1 MSRQKP
7 NAKAIKRRDASRG
20 IEKLVRSADILQYK
34 FPPFD
39 TWDELKSAYEEA
51 ELGDFNSQPTEEIPL
66 KLGIS
71 LHCLSVLHTYIS
83 TSSSIVLF
91 RLLDEKKKIPKLQA
105 SFSILSGMA
114 TDVGAIKLLC
124 EHGYDIQA
132 KTVVRSLREKI
143 DYLIAIQLDRSFSV
157 NFIRSEE
164 SSENNKFWHQRVSK
178 GKLIKNISRRLAHY
192 SLDGKSPIDEIWLAE
207 RKKLDLWLGEAVH
220 PSHTTGFLSAFPT
233 FGSSEDGEIGLFGHP
248 SELSVPTART
258 VLGFFIEIMFIINM
272 RIITKN
278 HNTKRK
284 NKKIVENIDLINR
297 GRAASEKFLTRCS
310 ANSSFGPNLDYYKL
324 QYYLMGYAI
333 KPIDEDIDWKQYE
346 LEIFK
351 IMKNIVDLAVDKI
364 EKMESEI
371 PE

>member
-1 MSRQKP
+1 MSRRKP
-7 NAKAIKRRDASRG
+7 NAKAIKRREASRG
-20 IEKLVRSADILQYK
+20 IERLVRSADILQYK

-51 ELGDFNSQPTEEIPL
+51 ELGDFDSQPTEGIPL

-71 LHCLSVLHTYIS
+71 LQCLSVLHAYIS
-83 TSSSIVLF
+83 VSSSIVLF
-91 RLLDEKKKIPKLQA
+91 MLLDEKKKLPKIQA

-132 KTVVRSLREKI
+132 KIVVRSLREKI
-143 DYLIAIQLDRSFSV
+143 DYLIAIQLDRAFSV

-192 SLDGKSPIDEIWLAE
+192 SLDGQSPIDEIWLTE

-220 PSHTTGFLSAFPT
+220 PSHTTGVLSAFPT

-258 VLGFFIEIMFIINM
+258 VLGFFLEIMFIIKT
-272 RIITKN
+272 RIITKT
-278 HNTKRK
+278 HKPKRK
-284 NKKIVENIDLINR
+284 NRETLKNIEILNR
-297 GRAASEKFLTRCS
+297 GLDASEKFLTRCS
-310 ANSSFGPNLDYYKL
+310 ANSSFRPNLDYYKL

-333 KPIDEDIDWKQYE
+333 TPIDEDIDWKQYE
-346 LEIFK
+346 IEIVK
-351 IMKNIVDLAVDKI
+351 SLKNIVDSAIDRLEKI
-364 EKMESEI
+364 ESEI